1 MLELFL
7 FGIGFVLLFEG
18 LVYFFFAK
26 ILAFFLEFLPNKP
39 LTQDQVRLLM
49 FDSVSNKGLR
59 NLTDFVKTPS
69 SLETIVKNYL

>member
-26 ILAFFLEFLPNKP
+26 KIKVMFEMIKDIKAEKIRNFSTILIIF
-39 LTQDQVRLLM
+39 
-49 FDSVSNKGLR
+49 GLC
-59 NLTDFVKTPS
+59 LIYFTLKFYKT
-69 SLETIVKNYL
+69 

>member
-26 ILAFFLEFLPNKP
+26 KIKTMFEIIKDIKAEKIRNFSTILIIL
-39 LTQDQVRLLM
+39 
-49 FDSVSNKGLR
+49 GLC
-59 NLTDFVKTPS
+59 LIYFTLKFYKT
-69 SLETIVKNYL
+69 

>member
-26 ILAFFLEFLPNKP
+26 KIKEMFEMIKDIKAEKIRNFSTILIIL
-39 LTQDQVRLLM
+39 
-49 FDSVSNKGLR
+49 GLCLIYFILR
-59 NLTDFVKTPS
+59 FYGDV
-69 SLETIVKNYL
+69 

>member
-26 ILAFFLEFLPNKP
+26 KIKSMFEMIKAIKAEKILNFSTILIIL
-39 LTQDQVRLLM
+39 
-49 FDSVSNKGLR
+49 GLC
-59 NLTDFVKTPS
+59 LIYFTLKFYKT
-69 SLETIVKNYL
+69 

>member
-26 ILAFFLEFLPNKP
+26 KIKEMFEMIKDIKAGKIRNFSSILIIL
-39 LTQDQVRLLM
+39 
-49 FDSVSNKGLR
+49 GLC
-59 NLTDFVKTPS
+59 LIYFTLKFYKT
-69 SLETIVKNYL
+69 

>member
-26 ILAFFLEFLPNKP
+26 KIKDMFQLVSTVKSEKIRNFSSILIIL
-39 LTQDQVRLLM
+39 
-49 FDSVSNKGLR
+49 GLCLIYFTLKIYR
-59 NLTDFVKTPS
+59 
-69 SLETIVKNYL
+69 I

>member
-26 ILAFFLEFLPNKP
+26 KIKGMLEMVKDIKAEKIRNFSSILIIL
-39 LTQDQVRLLM
+39 
-49 FDSVSNKGLR
+49 GLC
-59 NLTDFVKTPS
+59 LIYFTLKFYKT
-69 SLETIVKNYL
+69 

>member
-26 ILAFFLEFLPNKP
+26 KIKS
-39 LTQDQVRLLM
+39 M
-49 FDSVSNKGLR
+49 FEMIKDIKAEKIR
-59 NLTDFVKTPS
+59 NLSTILIILGLCLIYFTLKFYKT
-69 SLETIVKNYL
+69 

>member
-26 ILAFFLEFLPNKP
+26 KIKEMFEMIKDIKAEKIRNFSSVLIIL
-39 LTQDQVRLLM
+39 
-49 FDSVSNKGLR
+49 GLC
-59 NLTDFVKTPS
+59 LIYFTLKFYKT
-69 SLETIVKNYL
+69 

>member
-26 ILAFFLEFLPNKP
+26 KIKEMFEMIKDIKAEKIRNFSTILIVL
-39 LTQDQVRLLM
+39 
-49 FDSVSNKGLR
+49 GLC
-59 NLTDFVKTPS
+59 LIYFTLKFYKT
-69 SLETIVKNYL
+69 

>member
-26 ILAFFLEFLPNKP
+26 KIKAMFEMIKDIKAEKIRNFSTILIIL
-39 LTQDQVRLLM
+39 
-49 FDSVSNKGLR
+49 GL
-59 NLTDFVKTPS
+59 
-69 SLETIVKNYL
+69 

>member
-26 ILAFFLEFLPNKP
+26 KIKTMFEIIKDIRAEKIRNFSTILIIL
-39 LTQDQVRLLM
+39 
-49 FDSVSNKGLR
+49 GLC
-59 NLTDFVKTPS
+59 LIYFTLKFYKT
-69 SLETIVKNYL
+69 

>member
-26 ILAFFLEFLPNKP
+26 KIKTMFAMIKDIKAEKIRNFSTILIIL
-39 LTQDQVRLLM
+39 
-49 FDSVSNKGLR
+49 GLC
-59 NLTDFVKTPS
+59 LIYFTLKFYKT
-69 SLETIVKNYL
+69 

>member
-26 ILAFFLEFLPNKP
+26 KIKEMFEMIKDIKAEKIRNFSFILIIL
-39 LTQDQVRLLM
+39 
-49 FDSVSNKGLR
+49 GLC
-59 NLTDFVKTPS
+59 LIYFTLKFYKT
-69 SLETIVKNYL
+69 